1 MKVEISLHPKGL
13 HPTEAAKAWQL
24 RQAGEK
30 WDDVMEQVVNLQG
43 KTPCLSAVKIA
54 VARVGLAA
62 RTGGIMKTNYTN
74 CGRKKELTKEQEKQ
88 VVAFVKKWRSKRFCT
103 CRYIVQEL
111 KLKVDRR
118 TVNNVLNRHGYHWR
132 PVPKTTSL
140 SKEDLQKRRT
150 FVEKFE
156 NYDEGWWESNMNMAL
171 DGVTLTMAP
180 RPLNARQKHMS
191 QRITHMWMKKGERQD
206 NEVHTYN
213 RYGVQLGTKV
223 PLWGGFT
230 GGGQFTLRM
239 WTPRAKMTKAEW
251 AGRIPGVKRS
261 IDKAAEQRAT
271 IKAKVW
277 HDNEKFLLNQ
287 AVYRR
292 NGMEMINFP
301 PNSGDLN
308 PIETV
313 WARLRLDLAKM
324 EQKDFSKKPR
334 RYLSTSQFKARVAS
348 LLKSYGEVQE
358 GEEYSFLT
366 KLVRGMP
373 KRLAGCRAKHFGR
386 CGK

>member
-1 MKVEISLHPKGL
+1 M
-13 HPTEAAKAWQL
+13 
-24 RQAGEK
+24 
-30 WDDVMEQVVNLQG
+30 
-43 KTPCLSAVKIA
+43 
-54 VARVGLAA
+54 
-62 RTGGIMKTNYTN
+62 
-74 CGRKKELTKEQEKQ
+74 
-88 VVAFVKKWRSKRFCT
+88 
-103 CRYIVQEL
+103 
-111 KLKVDRR
+111 
-118 TVNNVLNRHGYHWR
+118 
-132 PVPKTTSL
+132 
-140 SKEDLQKRRT
+140 
-150 FVEKFE
+150 
-156 NYDEGWWESNMNMAL
+156 
-171 DGVTLTMAP
+171 
-180 RPLNARQKHMS
+180 
-191 QRITHMWMKKGERQD
+191 
-206 NEVHTYN
+206 
-213 RYGVQLGTKV
+213 
-223 PLWGGFT
+223 
-230 GGGQFTLRM
+230 RM

>member
-1 MKVEISLHPKGL
+1 MAESPPLPEWVRERERAWHGFVSLCNFCFFLMFPASQKH
-13 HPTEAAKAWQL
+13 
-24 RQAGEK
+24 
-30 WDDVMEQVVNLQG
+30 
-43 KTPCLSAVKIA
+43 
-54 VARVGLAA
+54 
-62 RTGGIMKTNYTN
+62 
-74 CGRKKELTKEQEKQ
+74 RKK
-88 VVAFVKKWRSKRFCT
+88 
-103 CRYIVQEL
+103 
-111 KLKVDRR
+111 
-118 TVNNVLNRHGYHWR
+118 
-132 PVPKTTSL
+132 TTLHNDKIS
-140 SKEDLQKRRT
+140 SPGR
-150 FVEKFE
+150 
-156 NYDEGWWESNMNMAL
+156 
-171 DGVTLTMAP
+171 
-180 RPLNARQKHMS
+180 
-191 QRITHMWMKKGERQD
+191 
-206 NEVHTYN
+206 
-213 RYGVQLGTKV
+213 
-223 PLWGGFT
+223 
-230 GGGQFTLRM
+230 
-239 WTPRAKMTKAEW
+239 
-251 AGRIPGVKRS
+251 RIPGVKRS